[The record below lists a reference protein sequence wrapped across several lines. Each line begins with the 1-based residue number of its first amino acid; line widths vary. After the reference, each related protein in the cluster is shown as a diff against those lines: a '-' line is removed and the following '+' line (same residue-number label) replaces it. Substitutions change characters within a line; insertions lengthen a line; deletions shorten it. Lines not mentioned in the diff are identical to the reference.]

1 MAVWVQK
8 TFSIIATS
16 WKNRRLVIKVYF
28 ICNTV
33 RATVSVADASIQE
46 HQLAFCSVTSGW
58 LKFDTHL
65 LPTSTLHCRILV
77 GILSHVGHLFIPVI
91 SVIITLCALLLYVW
105 LVSTGGS
112 GFVVQV
118 GQVGRHW
125 QNLQVLRKAERW
137 QPTVSVQITV
147 SVISVGVKVFLKK
160 KKLQRNSCRSGSSPV
175 SFSVSYFPS
184 FSLSFWPILTWS
196 SYISAKTSSPVTLT
210 LYSSRFRNLGDW
222 FLSYE
227 VTIAVKWIK
236 KMK

>member
-1 MAVWVQK
+1 MELRFGWGIFTWTSLAKIMAVWVQK

-46 HQLAFCSVTSGW
+46 RQLAFCSVTSGW

-160 KKLQRNSCRSGSSPV
+160 KKITKKFMS
-175 SFSVSYFPS
+175 
-184 FSLSFWPILTWS
+184 
-196 SYISAKTSSPVTLT
+196 K
-210 LYSSRFRNLGDW
+210 W
-222 FLSYE
+222 FLSSFFLSLLLSFILLVLLTHPY
-227 VTIAVKWIK
+227 
-236 KMK
+236 MKQLHQCQN